1 MRDGVETTKTID
13 PADETGA
20 GHFVGA
26 IDIIEVAP
34 RDGLQDEPV
43 HLSTREKVAFITR
56 LVEAGFT
63 RIEVTSFVHPRA
75 VPQMADA
82 EAVMAALPRTDAVSY
97 SALVLN
103 ERGLERALAAGV
115 DEINYVVVAT
125 DTFAGHNQN
134 TTTADGL
141 ALWNRISELARAS
154 SLTTAVTIGAAFGC
168 PFEGEVGAD
177 RLEWILRNLTEHP
190 PDEISLADTIG
201 VAVPTDVVHR
211 LGMVKQIAPTVRR
224 RLHVHNTRNTGIAYA
239 AVEAGVDALD
249 ASAGGIGG
257 CPFAPSATGNIPTED
272 LIYMLHRMGV
282 STGVALESLVDTV
295 GWLGEVLGNES
306 PGLLSRAGIFPPA
319 RPLATLEVE

>member
-1 MRDGVETTKTID
+1 MRDGVETGG
-13 PADETGA
+13 TG
-20 GHFVGA
+20 GA
-26 IDIIEVAP
+26 VDIIEVAP

-43 HLSTREKVAFITR
+43 QLSTSDKVDFITR

-82 EAVMAALPRTDAVSY
+82 EDVMAALARSDAVSY

-125 DTFAGHNQN
+125 DTFAGRNQN

-141 ALWNRISELARAS
+141 ALWNRISELSRAS

-168 PFEGEVGAD
+168 PFEGEVEPG
-177 RLEWILRNLTEHP
+177 RLEWILRELAENP

-201 VAVPTDVVHR
+201 VAVPSDVIQR
-211 LGMVKQIAPTVRR
+211 LGLVKQIAPTVRR
-224 RLHVHNTRNTGIAYA
+224 RLHVHNTRNTGIANAYA

-257 CPFAPSATGNIPTED
+257 CPFAPAATGNIPSED
-272 LIYMLHRMGV
+272 LIYMLHRMGIQ
-282 STGVALESLVDTV
+282 TGVVLESLIDTV
-295 GWLGEVLGNES
+295 GWLGEVLGKEP
-306 PGLLSRAGIFPPA
+306 PGLLSRSGIFPPTKL
-319 RPLATLEVE
+319 PSNYEVE